1 MDEIKVPEL
10 MSAADGQLYYSRSPF
25 WVLTSHFYWGP
36 FSTLSPRHLVGGVI
50 PSAAGVGGIMP
61 IRITPSQFVQAVF
74 LSSADLT
81 KVNP

>member
-1 MDEIKVPEL
+1 MASSIILVPPF
-10 MSAADGQLYYSRSPF
+10 GYSQAIFIGVPSP
-25 WVLTSHFYWGP
+25 
-36 FSTLSPRHLVGGVI
+36 LSVRHLVGGVI

-61 IRITPSQFVQAVF
+61 IRITPSRFVQAVF